1 MNVDEQYLSKDTD
14 QIQESVT
21 VSAICEKLSVEKRL
35 VETGA
40 IRVRKLIHE
49 DPTTVDVPLTA
60 EIAHINRVKMGTVV
74 TGPVPIRHEG
84 LVTIV
89 PVVEE
94 RLVTYTELV
103 LVEEIHI
110 TRRRTEQLTSQE
122 VTIRREEI
130 VIERLD
136 TSSGEWKI
144 VKDDASIHSV

>member
-1 MNVDEQYLSKDTD
+1 MNLDEQYLSND
-14 QIQESVT
+14 QGKIEESVT

-49 DPTTVDVPLTA
+49 DHTTVDVPLIS
-60 EIAHINRVKMGTVV
+60 EISHINRVKMGTVV

-89 PVVEE
+89 PVLEE

-110 TRRRTEQLTSQE
+110 TRHRTEQSISHHM
-122 VTIRREEI
+122 TIRREEI
-130 VIERLD
+130 VVERLD
-136 TSSGEWKI
+136 TLSGEWQI
-144 VKDDASIHSV
+144 VKDDATIPGV

>member
-1 MNVDEQYLSKDTD
+1 MNVQEQYISNDRGQTE
-14 QIQESVT
+14 ESVT
-21 VSAICEKLSVEKRL
+21 ISAICEKLSVEKRL

-49 DPTTVDVPLTA
+49 DHTTVDVPLTA

-74 TGPVPIRHEG
+74 TGPVPVRYEG

-110 TRRRTEQLTSQE
+110 TRHRTEQLTRQE
-122 VTIRREEI
+122 ATTRREEI

-136 TSSGEWKI
+136 ASSGEWRI
-144 VKDDASIHSV
+144 VQDDASIHGL

>member
-1 MNVDEQYLSKDTD
+1 MNVQEQYLSNDRD
-14 QIQESVT
+14 QIEESVT
-21 VSAICEKLSVEKRL
+21 ISAICEKVNVEKRL

-49 DPTTVDVPLTA
+49 DQTTVDVPLTA

-74 TGPVPIRHEG
+74 TGPVPIRREG

-110 TRRRTEQLTSQE
+110 TRHRTEKLTSQE

-136 TSSGEWKI
+136 RSSGEWRI
-144 VKDDASIHSV
+144 VENDVPIHGV